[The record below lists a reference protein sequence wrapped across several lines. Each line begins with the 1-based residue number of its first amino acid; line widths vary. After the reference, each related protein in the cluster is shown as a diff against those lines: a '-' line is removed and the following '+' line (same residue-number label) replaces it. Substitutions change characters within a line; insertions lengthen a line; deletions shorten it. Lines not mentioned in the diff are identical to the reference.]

1 MVNAALRARIDAVGE
16 RETLYERAVAELAPA
31 LSRVA
36 AGYEADPEL
45 RRDLLQDMHAAL
57 WHSLARF
64 DGRCSLK
71 TWTWRVAH
79 NVGATHLGRH
89 KKHRLVELDELPVEA
104 DLEQRV
110 DTARAL
116 EKLSRL
122 IHALAPA
129 DRQLVLLYLEGLE
142 ASVIAEVTGLSPS
155 NVATRVHRL
164 KAALA
169 RQFQEGA
176 R

>member
-1 MVNAALRARIDAVGE
+1 MTATLGVQIHVVGQQQELYGSAVAALGPSMA
-16 RETLYERAVAELAPA
+16 
-31 LSRVA
+31 RVA

-79 NVGATHLGRH
+79 NVGATHLARH
-89 KKHRLVELDELPVEA
+89 RKNRLVELDEVPIHPDVEGA
-104 DLEQRV
+104 V

-116 EKLSRL
+116 QRLRAL
-122 IHALAPA
+122 IHSLTVA

-142 ASVIAEVTGLSPS
+142 ATAIAEVTGLSAS
-155 NVATRVHRL
+155 NVATRVHRI
-164 KAALA
+164 KATLT
-169 RQFQEGA
+169 RRFREGV